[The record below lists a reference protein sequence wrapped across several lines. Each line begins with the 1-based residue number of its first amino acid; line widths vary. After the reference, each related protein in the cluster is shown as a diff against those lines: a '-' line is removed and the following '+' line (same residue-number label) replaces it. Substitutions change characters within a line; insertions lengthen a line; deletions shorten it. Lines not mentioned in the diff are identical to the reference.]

1 MITVK
6 LKGGMGNQ
14 LFQWA
19 LGRALRERGLE
30 VQYDLAWFENGPRPY
45 ALGLWTIDVEGGE
58 AKPGTPIYHEQGLRY
73 QSIPAFGFM
82 RDLTGTPNM
91 VLDGHWQCERYF
103 AHIADK
109 IRAELRPRYYPI
121 EISTSAHRSAEQIFR
136 LTNSCFVHVRRATH
150 PTADYPDVHGVLPL
164 DYYSKAIWMLPGN
177 PELFLFCDDPH
188 WKRIASR
195 ELESKEF
202 AGMQIVEGNDAVTDL
217 FLMSLCKHGIIANS
231 SYSWWAA
238 WLGPDARG
246 GKVIAPRQW
255 FAPTSHNDATDI
267 VPDRWIKI

>member
-1 MITVK
+1 MGAGMITVK

-14 LFQWA
+14 LWQYAF
-19 LGRALRERGLE
+19 GRALSERHA
-30 VQYDLAWFENGPRPY
+30 VQYDCSWFVNGPRPY
-45 ALGLWTIDVEGGE
+45 ALGAWAIDVPLGE
-58 AKPGTPIYHEQGLRY
+58 AEPGTLVYAEPSLRFQHIPESWRPIV
-73 QSIPAFGFM
+73 F
-82 RDLTGTPNM
+82 
-91 VLDGHWQCERYF
+91 DGHWQCERYF
-103 AHIADK
+103 VHIADK

-136 LTNSCFVHVRRATH
+136 RTNSCFVHVRRATH

-202 AGMQIVEGNDAVTDL
+202 AGMHIVEGNDAVTDL
-217 FLMSLCKHGIIANS
+217 FLMSLCTHGIIANS

-255 FAPTSHNDATDI
+255 FAPTSHNDASDI